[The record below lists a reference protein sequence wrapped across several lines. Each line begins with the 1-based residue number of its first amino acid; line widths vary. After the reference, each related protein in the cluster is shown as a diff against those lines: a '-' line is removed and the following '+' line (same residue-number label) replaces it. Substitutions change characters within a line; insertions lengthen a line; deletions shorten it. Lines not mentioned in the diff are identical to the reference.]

1 MEDMSTDFPPD
12 ARATDTQRPAPVVV
26 DLGKRGRRAI
36 KRLREG
42 EGKLFAEV
50 NDVLDGLRGEGA
62 VKADAQL
69 VVVVVRQRR
78 SRSEFQ
84 FDWPS
89 RC

>member
-1 MEDMSTDFPPD
+1 MSTEYPSG
-12 ARATDTQRPAPVVV
+12 ARTTETHGAAPIVV

-42 EGKLFAEV
+42 EGKLYAEV
-50 NDVLDGLRGEGA
+50 NDVLDGLRREGA

>member
-1 MEDMSTDFPPD
+1 MAVTTEHLDDEQDDAGPP
-12 ARATDTQRPAPVVV
+12 PLVV

-50 NDVLDGLRGEGA
+50 SDVVAGLRRDGA

-69 VVVVVRQRR
+69 VVVVVRERR
-78 SRSEFQ
+78 SKSAYED
-84 FDWPS
+84 DWAS